1 MNSLPNKLKTYPD
14 PYDFLLQCD
23 PCLFFSYKWWAADSR
38 GQHHVAVLAVC
49 VLVVVLAVIVAVMVF
64 SLSLAQMRAHL
75 LMTGHGASLHECHA
89 GQHRFTAQQPS
100 L

>member
-1 MNSLPNKLKTYPD
+1 M
-14 PYDFLLQCD
+14 
-23 PCLFFSYKWWAADSR
+23 
-38 GQHHVAVLAVC
+38 AVLAVC

-100 L
+100 LCDTQTHTFKNDAQSH